1 MTRLTESVA
10 FILFIL
16 ATAIALVLC
25 VTWGFDSMGACF

>member
-1 MTRLTESVA
+1 MTRLTEGVA
-10 FILFIL
+10 LLLFIL